1 MKSNLRVNGWFI
13 GRSKAHV
20 MVIALNVYFST
31 CGTAIAK
38 PSAVEVP
45 TTPQRNERPELGD
58 SQLQRGECGP
68 KDWIDGHAIARPV
81 AGVRI
86 QAVESAKD
94 GGTISGASHGTTRL
108 KAVSPC
114 NVAGKGGAENHGRNG
129 PEIIDYGIEH
139 LLLLFIGGA
148 LLTGYVHW
156 MCRDPYGGLK
166 PNVLLSGAA
175 TAITGNSAPSHR
187 VRSN

>member
-13 GRSKAHV
+13 GRSKTYV
-20 MVIALNVYFST
+20 MVIALNVYFVT

-58 SQLQRGECGP
+58 GQLQRGERGP
-68 KDWIDGHAIARPV
+68 KDLIYGHAIARPV

-94 GGTISGASHGTTRL
+94 GGTVSGASCSTTRL

-114 NVAGKGGAENHGRNG
+114 NIASKGGAEHHGRNG

-139 LLLLFIGGA
+139 LLLLFIGVA
-148 LLTGYVHW
+148 LLTWYVHC
-156 MCRDPYGGLK
+156 MCRCRMA
-166 PNVLLSGAA
+166 V
-175 TAITGNSAPSHR
+175 
-187 VRSN
+187 